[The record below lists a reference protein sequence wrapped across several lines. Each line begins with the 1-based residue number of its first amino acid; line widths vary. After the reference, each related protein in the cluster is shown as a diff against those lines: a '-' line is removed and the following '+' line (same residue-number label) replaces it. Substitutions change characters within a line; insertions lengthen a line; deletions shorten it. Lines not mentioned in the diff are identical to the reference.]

1 MSGWGMS
8 IGASA
13 LVRMKPSKLAFG
25 ACDMP
30 GDCVALMSRTV
41 SDVVSST
48 VILPSSV
55 VVVIRVLECTYSM
68 PTKTDKLA
76 T

>member
-1 MSGWGMS
+1 MS

-13 LVRMKPSKLAFG
+13 LVRMKPSKRAPG
-25 ACDMP
+25 ACNMP
-30 GDCVALMSRTV
+30 RDCVALMSRTV

-55 VVVIRVLECTYSM
+55 VVVIRVLERVCSM
-68 PTKTDKLA
+68 PTGNLNVEGDL
-76 T
+76 